1 MRLFTIGFT
10 QKTAE
15 KFFDLM
21 TVNRVDL
28 LIDVRLNNKSQLAG
42 FAKQPDLGFFLD
54 RIGGIG
60 YIHDP
65 MLAPTDQLLKA
76 YRGKKVSWTEYET
89 EFDRIMDERGIDR
102 YIQDVYGEHSDKTIC
117 LLCSEP
123 TADQCHRRLI
133 ANRFAA
139 IFHSEIVHL

>member
-76 YRGKKVSWTEYET
+76 YRGKEISWAEYET
-89 EFDRIMDERGIDR
+89 EFDRIMDERGIDQ
-102 YIQDVYGEHSDKTIC
+102 YIQDVYGVHSDKTVC

-133 ANRFAA
+133 ANRFAT

>member
-1 MRLFTIGFT
+1 MKIYTIGFT

-15 KFFDLM
+15 KFFNLL
-21 TVNRVDL
+21 TNNGVNL
-28 LIDVRLNNKSQLAG
+28 LVDVRLNNKSQLAG

-54 RIGGIG
+54 RIGGIS

-76 YRGKKVSWTEYET
+76 YRGKEISWKEYET
-89 EFDRIMDERGIDR
+89 EFARIMDKRGIGR
-102 YIQDVYGEHSDKTIC
+102 HIQDAYGKYSDKTVC
-117 LLCSEP
+117 FLCSEP

-139 IFHSEIVHL
+139 IFHCEIVHL